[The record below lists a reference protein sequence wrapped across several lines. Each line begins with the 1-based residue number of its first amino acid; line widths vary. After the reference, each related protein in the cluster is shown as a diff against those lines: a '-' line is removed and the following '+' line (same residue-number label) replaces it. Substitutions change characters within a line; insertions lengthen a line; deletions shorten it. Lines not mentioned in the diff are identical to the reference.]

1 MVVAALM
8 ADGNSTIENLH
19 HIDRG
24 YENFENKLRLLGG
37 KIERKN
43 DEVITPS
50 TIEPKLPEG
59 LL

>member
-1 MVVAALM
+1 MVVAGLM
-8 ADGNSTIENLH
+8 AEGNSTIENLH

-37 KIERKN
+37 KIERR
-43 DEVITPS
+43 DDAVITPS
-50 TIEPKLPEG
+50 TVEPKITEG

>member
-1 MVVAALM
+1 M
-8 ADGNSTIENLH
+8 AEGNSTIENLH

-43 DEVITPS
+43 EEQIITPV
-50 TIEPKLPEG
+50 EPKVNLTEG